1 MRRSGGILKSETL
14 LSDLTFRFACE
25 SFPDFPAYIASVM
38 TGDEISVRDVR
49 VQQRLM
55 NPGGRDIVTD
65 VMVYGEDGSVYDIE
79 TQHICRGLLDRARD
93 LPHVPRGLQAPEKR
107 RGVEG
112 SKAWCRDNAEQA

>member
-1 MRRSGGILKSETL
+1 MSELTEEHIDAKIKRILKSETL

-49 VQQRLM
+49 VQQRIM

-65 VMVYGEDGSVYDIE
+65 VMVYGEDGSR
-79 TQHICRGLLDRARD
+79 TQHVCRRLLHRKGIVSYVSYRFQDAW
-93 LPHVPRGLQAPEKR
+93 KR
-107 RGVEG
+107 REM
-112 SKAWCRDNAEQA
+112 E

>member
-1 MRRSGGILKSETL
+1 MSKSTEEHIDAKIRRILKSETL

-65 VMVYGEDGSVYDIE
+65 VRSTGRMGAST
-79 TQHICRGLLDRARD
+79 TQNPTRMPRA
-93 LPHVPRGLQAPEKR
+93 P
-107 RGVEG
+107 
-112 SKAWCRDNAEQA
+112 